1 MRFSFATKVNR
12 NTKCHYNFYGKTHLR
27 RCFAVLLCGCWFQ
40 NVSESGCSHWNM
52 LCQRWL
58 QGPNANDLLDEKQ
71 VPQNPYAQVRLSI
84 KTVSM
89 VYDSLRWNPFIS
101 QKHLEIQVEP
111 QYQMTAFFVGV
122 CKMYI
127 FFHSCFIHKTLPCLI
142 VLVPV
147 LLYRRRVIFPLCV
160 RFWHRKNH
168 SWITRIKVAVATT
181 LKVLYVHRTKLIEV
195 SFDLIRRLTSKV
207 NTCCT
212 LSNWNC
218 YILLLLFLV
227 RNAENLLEE

>member
-1 MRFSFATKVNR
+1 
-12 NTKCHYNFYGKTHLR
+12 
-27 RCFAVLLCGCWFQ
+27 
-40 NVSESGCSHWNM
+40 M

-127 FFHSCFIHKTLPCLI
+127 FYKTLPCLI
-142 VLVPV
+142 VL
-147 LLYRRRVIFPLCV
+147 
-160 RFWHRKNH
+160 
-168 SWITRIKVAVATT
+168 
-181 LKVLYVHRTKLIEV
+181 
-195 SFDLIRRLTSKV
+195 
-207 NTCCT
+207 
-212 LSNWNC
+212 
-218 YILLLLFLV
+218 
-227 RNAENLLEE
+227 